1 MAYYNASNMKPRHMA
16 FPLALTS
23 APELR
28 AYPNSV
34 RQLLVQR
41 AISRLNAES
50 KLATWLQILLI
61 VGGGVLGTIVAIW
74 VMGGL
79 VSGTPK
85 PRQIVIGINGNFLGG
100 GIGCVVGAVIWLALR
115 AHKIRPYLRTV
126 IEEYEHKT
134 SL

>member
-1 MAYYNASNMKPRHMA
+1 MA
-16 FPLALTS
+16 FPLPLTG

-28 AYPNSV
+28 AYPSPV

-41 AISRLNAES
+41 AISRLHAKS
-50 KLATWLQILLI
+50 KLATWLQIVLPL
-61 VGGGVLGTIVAIW
+61 GGAVIGTVVAIW

-79 VSGTPK
+79 DSGTPK
-85 PRQIVIGINGNFLGG
+85 PRQIAIGIDGNYLGG

-126 IEEYEHKT
+126 IEEYERKT